1 MMQPKQVFLI
11 LVLIYSLSAFGL
23 KGQSLPRLDSLEH
36 VLGNQQGEER
46 VQTLNQLVYEYG
58 LLNLES
64 AKKYA
69 DEAYN
74 LSIRVDNDTLRVE
87 SMIYYGNAL
96 ATAARFDDAFDILNK
111 AEARAASM
119 GYEKQ
124 LADAYNQ
131 IARTYYY
138 KEDLPKAWEYFNKS
152 AQIRFK
158 LGDEQQIAASYNNF
172 ALIELRQGNFEE
184 AKDYLEKAY
193 TTYMAAG
200 IKERAAS
207 LQNNLAN
214 LFMAKGEYEKAL
226 SYLEESKVT
235 FQSIGKNYELASVE
249 QNLAIVYSNLNRYEE
264 ALNAALLSLALR
276 RNQGNPDR
284 LVSSLNT
291 LGFIYYQK
299 EEFLPSLRILQEAES
314 LLEKVVNPELCY
326 EVTFNLSQTQ
336 KALGDLD
343 QAYLSLSKALL
354 LKDSVNVFKR
364 EQALSELKAKVEIEE
379 FQRDIANL
387 MATSESQQKSILW
400 LSIILI
406 LIVIFLLSLS
416 LVGFRLKK
424 SKDRATRLNQ
434 ELIESYRLIEQQ
446 NKQVSELSKEKDYF
460 LRIVAHDMGNQLANI
475 HGLLQIIRME
485 NELENK
491 AGGVSLQYFDRL
503 QQITN
508 NLILMVRKVLDVR
521 NLEQAILT
529 LDPAEFEV
537 VELVGDVVY
546 SYNETAAEKEIE
558 LSFHTEKPRIRMLS
572 DKQFLAQS
580 VDNLVSNAIKF
591 SPRGKKVEVFL
602 RENDNQLTIEVHDQ
616 GPGITS
622 ADKRRLFLKYQ
633 RLSASP
639 TGNESSTGLGLSIV
653 KRYVDLMGGKV
664 SQENRAEEGCVFRI
678 VVPLRVEM
686 STEKTT

>member
-1 MMQPKQVFLI
+1 MRHLLLFFCII
-11 LVLIYSLSAFGL
+11 LFNTLCTFRADA
-23 KGQSLPRLDSLEH
+23 QSLPRLDSLEQI
-36 VLGNQQGEER
+36 LASQQGEKRIE
-46 VQTLNQLVYEYG
+46 TLNQLVYEYG

-74 LSIRVDNDTLRVE
+74 LSIRLDNDTLRVE

-96 ATAARFDDAFDILNK
+96 ATSARFEEAFDILSK
-111 AEARAASM
+111 AEARAAIR

-138 KEDLPKAWEYFNKS
+138 KEELPKAWEFFNKA

-172 ALIELRQGNFEE
+172 ALIELRQGNLEE
-184 AKDYLEKAY
+184 ARDYLEKAY
-193 TTYMAAG
+193 TTYLAAG
-200 IKERAAS
+200 IKERAAT

-214 LFMAKGEYEKAL
+214 LYMAKGEYEQAL
-226 SYLEESKVT
+226 TYLEDSRNT
-235 FQSIGKNYELASVE
+235 FLTIGKNYELASVE
-249 QNLAIVYSNLNRYEE
+249 QNMALSYAALNRQEE
-264 ALNAALLSLALR
+264 ALQSALKSVSLR

-291 LGFIYYQK
+291 LGFIYFQK
-299 EEFLPSLRILQEAES
+299 EEYSLSLSILQEAES
-314 LLEKVVNPELCY
+314 ILKSVVNPELCY
-326 EVTFNLSQTQ
+326 EVTYNLSQTQ
-336 KALGDLD
+336 KALGKPDEAF
-343 QAYLSLSKALL
+343 QTLSRALVW
-354 LKDSVNVFKR
+354 KDSLNVFKR
-364 EQALSELKAKVEIEE
+364 EQALSEWKAKEEIEE
-379 FQRDIANL
+379 YQKDIASL

-400 LSIILI
+400 LSTLLI

-434 ELIESYRLIEQQ
+434 ELIKSYGLIEQQ
-446 NKQVSELSKEKDYF
+446 NKKLNELGQEKDYF
-460 LRIVAHDMGNQLANI
+460 LHIVAHDMGNQLANI

-485 NELENK
+485 NDGEST
-491 AGGVSLQYFDRL
+491 AGGVTLQYFDRL

-521 NLEQAILT
+521 NLEQAVLT
-529 LDPAEFEV
+529 LEPVTFDA
-537 VELVGDVVY
+537 VELIGDVTY
-546 SYNETAAEKEIE
+546 SYHETATEKDIE
-558 LSFHTEKPRIRMLS
+558 LVFIPEKNRISVFS

-591 SPRGKKVEVFL
+591 SPRGKKVEVFVSERDEHL
-602 RENDNQLTIEVHDQ
+602 LIRVCDQ
-616 GPGITS
+616 GPGIPT
-622 ADKRRLFLKYQ
+622 AEKNKLFLKYQ
-633 RLSASP
+633 RLSVLP

-653 KRYVDLMGGKV
+653 KRYVEIMGGKV
-664 SQENRAEEGCVFRI
+664 TQQNRTEEGCEFRI
-678 VVPLRVEM
+678 EVPLKVALASEE
-686 STEKTT
+686 TA